1 MLAASTKRSRRP
13 RRWRRSPDARYPA
26 ARGRDTGAPAL
37 GELGILPGHT
47 PLLTSLGT
55 GEVTW
60 FDGNTTGRMVV
71 QGGFAEVQP
80 DAVTVLASIAETV
93 DEIDLEAARA
103 TLAEAQ
109 EKLKTVDAENF
120 DEVDSQVRLAE
131 ARINAGTAG
140 GA

>member
-1 MLAASTKRSRRP
+1 
-13 RRWRRSPDARYPA
+13 
-26 ARGRDTGAPAL
+26 
-37 GELGILPGHT
+37 
-47 PLLTSLGT
+47 LLTSLGT

-60 FDGNTTGRMVV
+60 IDGDTTGRLVV

-93 DEIDLEAARA
+93 DEIDVETART

-109 EKLKTVDAENF
+109 EKLKSVDAEDF

-131 ARINAGTAG
+131 ARISAAAG
-140 GA
+140 GGA

>member
-1 MLAASTKRSRRP
+1 MADTLRLEVVTPSRRVLE
-13 RRWRRSPDARYPA
+13 
-26 ARGRDTGAPAL
+26 GRASEVRIPGAL
-37 GELGILPGHT
+37 GELGVLPDHT

-60 FDGNTTGRMVV
+60 IDGATTGRLVV

-93 DEIDLEAARA
+93 DEIDVETARA

-109 EKLKTVDAENF
+109 EKLKTVSAEEF
-120 DEVDSQVRLAE
+120 DEIDRQVRLAE
-131 ARINAGTAG
+131 ARINAAAGSGT
-140 GA
+140 

>member
-1 MLAASTKRSRRP
+1 MADTLRLEVVTPSRRVLE
-13 RRWRRSPDARYPA
+13 
-26 ARGRDTGAPAL
+26 GRASEVRIPGAL
-37 GELGILPGHT
+37 GELGVLPDHT

-60 FDGNTTGRMVV
+60 IDGATTGRLVV

-93 DEIDLEAARA
+93 DEIDVETART

-109 EKLKTVDAENF
+109 EKLKTVSAEEF
-120 DEVDSQVRLAE
+120 DEIDRQVRLAK
-131 ARINAGTAG
+131 ARINVAAGSST
-140 GA
+140 

>member
-1 MLAASTKRSRRP
+1 MAETLRLEVVTPSRRVLESRASEVRIP
-13 RRWRRSPDARYPA
+13 
-26 ARGRDTGAPAL
+26 GAL
-37 GELGILPGHT
+37 GELGVLPGHT

-55 GEVTW
+55 GEVAW
-60 FDGNTTGRMVV
+60 FDGDTTGHLVV

-109 EKLKTVDAENF
+109 EKLKNVDAEDF
-120 DEVDSQVRLAE
+120 DALDSEVRLAT
-131 ARINAGTAG
+131 ARISAAG
-140 GA
+140 GGA

>member
-1 MLAASTKRSRRP
+1 MAESLRLEVVTPSRRVLE
-13 RRWRRSPDARYPA
+13 ARASEVRIP
-26 ARGRDTGAPAL
+26 GAL
-37 GELGILPGHT
+37 GELGVLPGHT

-55 GEVTW
+55 GEVSWT
-60 FDGNTTGRMVV
+60 DGNTTGRLVV

-93 DEIDLEAARA
+93 DEIDVETART

-109 EKLKTVDAENF
+109 EKLKTVSADEF
-120 DEVDSQVRLAE
+120 DEIDGQVRLAE
-131 ARINAGTAG
+131 ARISAAAGN

>member
-1 MLAASTKRSRRP
+1 VAESLKLEVVTPSRRVLE
-13 RRWRRSPDARYPA
+13 
-26 ARGRDTGAPAL
+26 GRAHEVRIPGAL
-37 GELGILPGHT
+37 GELGVLPGHT

-60 FDGNTTGRMVV
+60 FDGDTSGRLVV

-93 DEIDLEAARA
+93 DEIDLEAART

-109 EKLKTVDAENF
+109 EKLKTVSAEDF
-120 DEVDSQVRLAE
+120 DEVDGEVRLAE
-131 ARINAGTAG
+131 ARISAAAASG
-140 GA
+140 G

>member
-1 MLAASTKRSRRP
+1 VAESLKLEIVTPSRRVLE
-13 RRWRRSPDARYPA
+13 
-26 ARGRDTGAPAL
+26 GRAHEVRIPGAL
-37 GELGILPGHT
+37 GELGVLPGHT

-60 FDGNTTGRMVV
+60 FDGDTIGRLVV

-93 DEIDLEAARA
+93 DEIDVEAARNA
-103 TLAEAQ
+103 LAEGQ
-109 EKLKTVDAENF
+109 EKLRAVSADEF
-120 DEVDSQVRLAE
+120 DEIDRQVRLAE
-131 ARINAGTAG
+131 ARISAAVGG